1 MFRSIDPTQVP
12 TADFHALL
20 LGGVAPRPI
29 AFAST
34 VDAQGRVN
42 LSPFS
47 FFNCFSAKPPVLVFS
62 PARRVRDNTTKH
74 TLENALAT
82 RQVVINIGHFGIVE
96 QLSLASVEYPEG
108 VDEFVKSGL
117 TPVKSEKIAPPRV
130 AECHVAFE
138 CEVDDVIHLGHE
150 GGAGNLVICRV
161 VMAHVHEQVLDANG
175 KIDPFKM
182 DYISR
187 LGGDWYARIIPE
199 SLFEVPKP
207 VRTIGIGYD
216 QLPAHIRQSSVLTGN
231 NLGRLGNVE
240 QLPTGEDIELFRTD
254 ALLAYTLHKPGQ
266 TPENLALELHKLAQ
280 QLLAQTKVTEAWKV
294 LLQPEAKG

>member
-1 MFRSIDPTQVP
+1 MFKTVDPASVS

-20 LGGVAPRPI
+20 LGAVAPRPI

-74 TLENALAT
+74 TLENCLAT
-82 RQVVINIGHFGIVE
+82 KQVVINIGNYGIVE
-96 QLSLASVEYPEG
+96 QMSLASVEYPEG

-117 TPVKSEKIAPPRV
+117 TPVASEKVKPPRV
-130 AECHVAFE
+130 AECFVSFE
-138 CEVDDVIHLGHE
+138 CEVQEIVHLGQE
-150 GGAGNLVICRV
+150 GGAGNLIICKV
-161 VMAHVHEQVLDANG
+161 LLAHVNEQVLEANG
-175 KIDPFKM
+175 KINPFKM

-207 VRTIGIGYD
+207 VRTLGIGYD
-216 QLPAHIRQSSVLTGN
+216 NLPGHFRESTILTGN

-240 QLPTGEDIELFRTD
+240 NTPTEEEVKAFREDP
-254 ALLAYTLHKPGQ
+254 LLSYSLNKHTGANKK
-266 TPENLALELHKLAQ
+266 EELHKLAQ
-280 QLLAQTKVTEAWKV
+280 QLLAQGKIQEAWSV
-294 LLQPEAKG
+294 LLQPEAK